1 MLIGIRPLNGMPD
14 GLQAR
19 ADVVPIKMEKWITFC
34 LLVLCLM
41 GCTAPG
47 TTPTPIEKEEWQMNE
62 TLIRLIA
69 DGVGCNEYR
78 ATAILETLQ
87 QVNVA
92 EPAAV
97 RSAGKKDNSIIL
109 ETVTGEKYEVGLDK
123 MYYVFSIKALATGK
137 YIYMVIE

>member
-1 MLIGIRPLNGMPD
+1 MH
-14 GLQAR
+14 
-19 ADVVPIKMEKWITFC
+19 
-34 LLVLCLM
+34 
-41 GCTAPG
+41 
-47 TTPTPIEKEEWQMNE
+47 E

-69 DGVGCNEYR
+69 DGVGCNEDR